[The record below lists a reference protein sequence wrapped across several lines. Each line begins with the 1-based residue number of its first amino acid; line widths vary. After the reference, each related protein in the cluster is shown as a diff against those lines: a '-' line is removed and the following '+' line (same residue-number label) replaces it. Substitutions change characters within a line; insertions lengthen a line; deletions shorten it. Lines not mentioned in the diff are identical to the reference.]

1 MPAPGTEKWSEL
13 LGIDAASIAQQTLEK
28 EFRKKEA
35 DAIAQEVADSDN
47 DVNVKHEDAFKAAKE
62 SLNFLA
68 AMAMPTVFQYLY
80 PKLFLAAWQL
90 MTDAVGKVRDF
101 TQLVLGIPRGFG
113 KTTLVKLFI
122 LFCILFT
129 NKKFILVNSAIQ
141 DLAEN
146 ILADVCDMLN
156 EKNISKVFGDWKIG
170 LEKDTLNL
178 KKFAFRGRT
187 IILAAMGAGGSLRG
201 LNLKN
206 ERPDVMIFEDVQT
219 RECADSKVQSDTL
232 ERWMVGTAMKAK
244 SPHGCFF
251 LFVGNM
257 YPTPYS
263 ILRKLKKNPKWTK
276 FICGGILAD
285 GTSLWEELQPIQ
297 QLLSEL
303 DNDVEMGH
311 EDIFAAEVLNDE
323 NAKLNTKV
331 KLEKINEWPYNNELD
346 RPQGKFIIIDPA
358 TKKKNADA
366 ITISYFEVYDGTSAI
381 ADIDE
386 GSYSPMET
394 IKHAIFLALKYRC
407 NLIAVEATAYQSTL
421 LFWFEHVCKELDIAG
436 FEFVELHTGGYS
448 KNSRIT
454 NGIKM
459 MSKGELRVHPRCRGA
474 VINQLSAWNPL
485 KRDNIDGIL
494 DTIAYAPACLETYGH
509 LMTIEGEITSI
520 EYDQARVQNGSQ
532 GNLSYLPSTYKH

>member
-13 LGIDAASIAQQTLEK
+13 LGIDAASIAEATLGA

-35 DAIAQEVADSDN
+35 DAVAAEAQEDDI
-47 DVNVKHEDAFKAAKE
+47 NVKHEDAFNAAKDN
-62 SLNFLA
+62 LNFLA
-68 AMAMPTVFQYLY
+68 AMALPSVFQYLY
-80 PKLFLAAWQL
+80 PPLFIAAWSL
-90 MTDAVGKVRDF
+90 MTTAVHKLRDF

-122 LFCILFT
+122 LYCILFT
-129 NKKFILVNSAIQ
+129 NRKFILVNSAIQ
-141 DLAEN
+141 GLAEN
-146 ILADVCDMLN
+146 IIADVVDMLN
-156 EKNISKVFGDWKIG
+156 EKNIQKVFGDWKIG
-170 LEKDTLNL
+170 REKDTLDI
-178 KKFAFRGRT
+178 KKFAFRGRS

-201 LNLKN
+201 MNLKN

-219 RECADSKVQSDTL
+219 RECADSKVQSDAL

-263 ILRKLKKNPKWTK
+263 ILRKLKRNPKWTK
-276 FICGGILAD
+276 FICGGILSD
-285 GTSLWEELQPIQ
+285 NTSLWEELQPIS

-303 DNDVEMGH
+303 DNDIEMGH

-331 KLEKINEWPYNNELD
+331 KLEKINEWPFNEID
-346 RPQGKFIIIDPA
+346 QPQGKYIIIDPA
-358 TKKKNADA
+358 TKKVNADA
-366 ITISYFEVYDGTSAI
+366 ITISYFEVYDGIPAVC
-381 ADIDE
+381 DIDE
-386 GSYSPMET
+386 GSYSPLET
-394 IKHAIFLALKYRC
+394 IKHAIYLALKHNC
-407 NLIAVEATAYQSTL
+407 NLIGVESTAYQSTL
-421 LFWFEHVCKELDIAG
+421 LFWFDHVCKELDIAG

-459 MSKGELRVHPRCRGA
+459 MSKGELRVHPRCRPL
-474 VINQLSAWNPL
+474 VINQLSAWNPI
-485 KRDNIDGIL
+485 KRDNVDGIL
-494 DTIAYAPACLETYGH
+494 DTIAYSPAMIELYGH
-509 LMTIEGEITSI
+509 LMTIEGEIVSKEFESARTLSADEQSCSI
-520 EYDQARVQNGSQ
+520 I
-532 GNLSYLPSTYKH
+532 PFSTRI

>member
-1 MPAPGTEKWSEL
+1 MPAPGSNKYEEL
-13 LGIDAASIAQQTLEK
+13 LGMDAASQAEAKLKK
-28 EFRKKEA
+28 EFEA
-35 DAIAQEVADSDN
+35 KQEEAIASE
-47 DVNVKHEDAFKAAKE
+47 NVETETHVRHEEAFNAAK
-62 SLNFLA
+62 SDLNFLA
-68 AMAMPTVFQYLY
+68 ALALPAVFQYMY
-80 PKLFLAAWQL
+80 PALFLAAWAL
-90 MTDAVGKVRDF
+90 MTGAAQKVRDF
-101 TQLVLGIPRGFG
+101 TQLCLGIPRGFG

-122 LFCILFT
+122 LYCILFT
-129 NKKFILVNSAIQ
+129 NKKFILVISATGPH
-141 DLAEN
+141 AEN
-146 ILADVCDMLN
+146 IIADVVDMLN
-156 EKNISKVFGDWKIG
+156 EPNIIKVFGDWKVG
-170 LEKDTLNL
+170 LETDRQDL
-178 KKFAFRGRT
+178 KKFAFRGRS
-187 IILAAMGAGGSLRG
+187 IILAGLGAEGNLRG
-201 LNLKN
+201 FNLKH
-206 ERPDVMIFEDVQT
+206 ERPDIMIFEDVQT

-276 FICGGILAD
+276 FICGGILQD
-285 GTSLWEELQPIQ
+285 GTSLWEELQPIS

-331 KLEKINEWPYNNELD
+331 NLSKINEWPFTD
-346 RPQGKFIIIDPA
+346 VDQPQGKFIIIDPA

-366 ITISYFEVYDGTSAI
+366 ITLGYFEVYDGVPALVEL
-381 ADIDE
+381 DE
-386 GSYSPMET
+386 GAYSPMET
-394 IKHAIFLALKYRC
+394 IKHAIYLALKHRC
-407 NLIAVEATAYQSTL
+407 NLIGVEATAYQSTL
-421 LFWFEHVCKELDIAG
+421 LFWFEHVCNELHISG

-459 MSKGELRVHPRCRGA
+459 MSKGELRIHPNTRA
-474 VINQLSAWNPL
+474 QVISQLSAWNPL

-494 DTIAYAPACLETYGH
+494 DVIAYSPAMIELYGH
-509 LMTIEGEITSI
+509 LMTIEGEILNMDY
-520 EYDQARVQNGSQ
+520 EQARTQEASESNFLPF
-532 GNLSYLPSTYKH
+532 NLRF

>member
-1 MPAPGTEKWSEL
+1 MGAPGTTKWEEEL
-13 LGIDAASIAQQTLEK
+13 GMDAASTAEAKLQT
-28 EFRKKEA
+28 EFQKA
-35 DAIAQEVADSDN
+35 DAAAVEVDDLDSELH
-47 DVNVKHEDAFKAAKE
+47 VKHEEVFNAAKE
-62 SLNFLA
+62 DLNFLA
-68 AMAMPTVFQYLY
+68 ALAMPLVFQYLY
-80 PKLFLAAWQL
+80 PPLFIAAWAL
-90 MTDAVGKVRDF
+90 MVNAVNKVRDF

-113 KTTLVKLFI
+113 KTTIVKLFI

-129 NKKFILVNSAIQ
+129 KKKFILINSAIQ

-146 ILADVCDMLN
+146 IIADVMDMLN
-156 EKNISKVFGDWKIG
+156 EPNIKKVFGDWRVG
-170 LEKDTLNL
+170 VDVERQNL

-219 RECADSKVQSDTL
+219 RECADSKVQSDAL

-263 ILRKLKKNPKWTK
+263 ILRKLKRNPKWTK

-285 GTSLWEELQPIQ
+285 GTSLWEELQPIT

-323 NAKLNTKV
+323 NARLNTKI
-331 KLEKINEWPYNNELD
+331 KLEEINNWPFTEVD
-346 RPQGKFIIIDPA
+346 QPQGKFIVIDPA
-358 TKKKNADA
+358 TKKKNSDA
-366 ITISYFEVYDGTSAI
+366 ITISYFEVFDGCSAVVE
-381 ADIDE
+381 IDE
-386 GSYSPMET
+386 GAYSPMET
-394 IKHAIFLALKYRC
+394 IKHAIYLALKHRC
-407 NLIAVEATAYQSTL
+407 NLIGVEATAYQSTL
-421 LFWFEHVCKELDIAG
+421 LFWFDHVCKELHISG

-459 MSKGELRVHPRCRGA
+459 MSKGELRVHPSCRGA

-494 DTIAYAPACLETYGH
+494 DTIAYAPAMLELYGH
-509 LMTIEGEITSI
+509 LMTIEGEIIST
-520 EYDQARVQNGSQ
+520 EYEVARVHDVDES
-532 GNLSYLPSTYKH
+532 SFLPITTNF